1 MLVNIK
7 IFNYLKSMIMM
18 YKKIITSFLISI
30 LVILSTYGNPFS
42 PNDGTVEQDQ
52 RRVEYTLVVKLIN
65 NEWRVVFEDDY
76 SKSDVTLRRGDR
88 IRWVV
93 EGSDASFQFPDIRIF
108 GDGTRVVR
116 AGNSLVMAVSANSPM
131 GNFPYAVF
139 VHESMT
145 YARGQSPP
153 RIIVREEE

>member
-1 MLVNIK
+1 MT
-7 IFNYLKSMIMM
+7 
-18 YKKIITSFLISI
+18 YKKIITVVLISI
-30 LVILSTYGNPFS
+30 LYILSIYGNAFS
-42 PNDGTVEQDQ
+42 QDNNNNPDQ
-52 RRVEYTLVVKLIN
+52 RRVEYTLVVKVIE

-93 EGSDASFQFPDIRIF
+93 EGSDASFQFPDTRIF
-108 GDGTRVVR
+108 GDGIKVLR
-116 AGNSLVMAVSANSPM
+116 AGNPLVMAVSANSPL

-139 VHESMT
+139 VHESMN

-153 RIIVREEE
+153 RIIVRNE

>member
-1 MLVNIK
+1 
-7 IFNYLKSMIMM
+7 M
-18 YKKIITSFLISI
+18 YKKTITIVLISV
-30 LVILSTYGNPFS
+30 LYILSLYGNSLSLDDDPDTD
-42 PNDGTVEQDQ
+42 P
-52 RRVEYTLVVKLIN
+52 RRVEYKLVVKVIN
-65 NEWRVVFEDDY
+65 DEWRVVFEDDE

-108 GDGTRVVR
+108 NENTRVVR
-116 AGNSLVMAVSANSPM
+116 AGNPMVMAISAQSPT
-131 GNFPYAVF
+131 GNFPYSVF

-153 RIIVREEE
+153 RIIVREE

>member
-1 MLVNIK
+1 
-7 IFNYLKSMIMM
+7 MM
-18 YKKIITSFLISI
+18 YKKITTSI
-30 LVILSTYGNPFS
+30 LFFILLIFAVNGNPLL
-42 PNDGTVEQDQ
+42 PNDGTDGEDQDQ
-52 RRVEYTLVVKLIN
+52 RREEYTLVVKLIN

-88 IRWVV
+88 IKWVV
-93 EGSDASFQFPDIRIF
+93 EGSDVSFQFPDVRIF
-108 GDGTRVVR
+108 GDGIRVVR
-116 AGNSLVMAVSANSPM
+116 AGNSMVMAVSANSPT

-153 RIIVREEE
+153 RIIVRSE

>member
-1 MLVNIK
+1 MK
-7 IFNYLKSMIMM
+7 H
-18 YKKIITSFLISI
+18 KKIVASISFFFLCIITLKGIP
-30 LVILSTYGNPFS
+30 NS
-42 PNDGTVEQDQ
+42 PKDSSAPLDQDQDQ
-52 RRVEYTLVVKLIN
+52 RRVEYLLVVKLIN

-88 IRWVV
+88 IRWKV
-93 EGSDASFQFPDIRIF
+93 EGSDVSFQFPDTRIF
-108 GDGTRVVR
+108 GDGIRVVR
-116 AGNSLVMAVSANSPM
+116 AGNSMVMAVSANSPT

-153 RIIVREEE
+153 RIIVRDE

>member
-1 MLVNIK
+1 
-7 IFNYLKSMIMM
+7 M
-18 YKKIITSFLISI
+18 YKKIITSILISI
-30 LVILSTYGNPFS
+30 FCILSTYGNPFS
-42 PNDGTVEQDQ
+42 PSDGNVDQGQDQ

-65 NEWRVVFEDDY
+65 NEWRVVYKDDY

-93 EGSDASFQFPDIRIF
+93 EGSDASFQFPDTRIF
-108 GDGTRVVR
+108 GDGIKVLR
-116 AGNSLVMAVSANSPM
+116 AGNPLVMAVSANSPL

-139 VHESMT
+139 VHASMT

-153 RIIVREEE
+153 RIIVRDE

>member
-1 MLVNIK
+1 
-7 IFNYLKSMIMM
+7 M
-18 YKKIITSFLISI
+18 YKKIIASFLISI
-30 LVILSTYGNPFS
+30 LSILSTYGNPFS
-42 PNDGTVEQDQ
+42 PNDGAVDQDQDQ

-88 IRWVV
+88 IRWIV
-93 EGSDASFQFPDIRIF
+93 EGSDVSFQFPDIRIF
-108 GDGTRVVR
+108 GDGTKVVR
-116 AGNSLVMAVSANSPM
+116 AGNSLVMAVSANSPF

-139 VHESMT
+139 VHESMS

-153 RIIVREEE
+153 RIIVRNE

>member
-1 MLVNIK
+1 
-7 IFNYLKSMIMM
+7 M
-18 YKKIITSFLISI
+18 YKNIIASFLISF
-30 LVILSTYGNPFS
+30 LSILSTYGNPFFPS
-42 PNDGTVEQDQ
+42 DGNVEQDQEQ

-65 NEWRVVFEDDY
+65 DEWRVVFEDDY

-93 EGSDASFQFPDIRIF
+93 EGSDASFQFPDSRIF
-108 GDGTRVVR
+108 GDGIKVLR
-116 AGNSLVMAVSANSPM
+116 AGNPLVMAVSANSPT

-139 VHESMT
+139 VHASMS

-153 RIIVREEE
+153 RIIVRDE

>member
-1 MLVNIK
+1 
-7 IFNYLKSMIMM
+7 MM
-18 YKKIITSFLISI
+18 YKKSITGILFSI
-30 LVILSTYGNPFS
+30 LCVLTLNGNPFS
-42 PNDGTVEQDQ
+42 PNDGTVDQEQDQ

-88 IRWVV
+88 IKWVV
-93 EGSDASFQFPDIRIF
+93 EGSDVSFQFPDARIF
-108 GDGTRVVR
+108 GEGIRVVR
-116 AGNSLVMAVSANSPM
+116 TGNSMVIAVSANSPL
-131 GNFPYAVF
+131 GTFPYAVF

-153 RIIVREEE
+153 RIIVRDE